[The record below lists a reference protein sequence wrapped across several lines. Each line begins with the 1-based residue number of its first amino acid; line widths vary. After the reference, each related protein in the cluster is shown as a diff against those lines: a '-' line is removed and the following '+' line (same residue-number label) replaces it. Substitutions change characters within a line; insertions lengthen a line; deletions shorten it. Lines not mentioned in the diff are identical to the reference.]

1 MQTGCVYLVGA
12 GPGDVEL
19 LTVKGLRLIREADVI
34 LYDGL
39 ANPALLKDASPKC
52 ECINV
57 EKRPGY
63 QRVQQ
68 AEINHLMVDRAQKGL
83 RVVRLKG
90 GDPMVFGRGGEEAEV
105 LKARDIPF
113 EIVPGV
119 TSAIAAPAYAGIP
132 ATHRG
137 ISPHV
142 TIVTGTTATLEDRGE
157 VDWEGLAK
165 VGGTLLI
172 LMGTRKRGEIARRL
186 IAGGRPR
193 ETPVAAI
200 QWGSLPAQRTVRTT
214 LGEMDSVEMTN
225 PAVVVVGKVAAMDLD
240 WFASK
245 PLFGQRI
252 AVTRA
257 RVQASDLTRQLQALG
272 AWVIEVPTIA
282 FAEPE
287 DWRDVDCAIAE
298 VHAYDWLILTSAN
311 GTDRFFERLFQQG
324 RDLRAL
330 GNTKIATVGAA
341 TSARVRA
348 WHLEVDLEAADRTS
362 EGLLEALGDD
372 LSSQRF
378 LLPRPERSRDVLG
391 EGIRQR
397 RGQVREV
404 VVYKTVRPD
413 ALPAEFLQQLARD
426 EIDLI
431 TFTSSSTVTHLIDL
445 LGDALQQ
452 TGRERLRAACIGP
465 ITAQTATAH
474 GFDVVVELP
483 ASAASIAALVQAI
496 EVHCKKMQLLG
507 KNAVD
512 ISEKT
517 Q

>member
-1 MQTGCVYLVGA
+1 MPTGCVYLVGA

-39 ANPALLKDASPKC
+39 ANPALLQDASPKC

-68 AEINHLMVDRAQKGL
+68 AEIDHLMIDCAKKGL

-90 GDPMVFGRGGEEAEV
+90 GDPMVFGRGGEEAEA

-142 TIVTGTTATLEDRGE
+142 TIVTGTTASLEGHGE

-186 IAGGRPR
+186 IAGGRAGD
-193 ETPVAAI
+193 TSVAAI

-214 LGEMDSVEMTN
+214 LAKMGDVEMTN
-225 PAVVVVGKVAAMDLD
+225 PAVIVIGKVAAMDLD

-245 PLFGQRI
+245 PLFGRRI

-257 RVQASDLTRQLQALG
+257 RIQASDLTQELRALG

-287 DWRDVDCAIAE
+287 DWRDVDRAIAE
-298 VHAYDWLILTSAN
+298 LHACDWLILTSAN
-311 GTDRFFERLFQQG
+311 ATDRFFGRLFQQG

-330 GNTKIATVGAA
+330 GKIKIASVGAA

-348 WHLEVDLEAADRTS
+348 WHLDVDLEAVDRTS
-362 EGLLEALGDD
+362 EGLLDALGGD
-372 LSSQRF
+372 LSSRRF
-378 LLPRPERSRDVLG
+378 LLPRPEKSRDVLG

-397 RGQVREV
+397 GGQVREV

-413 ALPAEFLQQLARD
+413 GLPAEFLQHLDRD

-431 TFTSSSTVTHLIDL
+431 TFTSSSTVANLIDL
-445 LGDALQQ
+445 LGDALRQ

-465 ITAQTATAH
+465 ITAQTAAAH
-474 GFDVVVELP
+474 GFDVVVELDA
-483 ASAASIAALVQAI
+483 ASASISALVQAI
-496 EVHCKKMQLLG
+496 EAQGKKM
-507 KNAVD
+507 
-512 ISEKT
+512 
-517 Q
+517 

>member
-1 MQTGCVYLVGA
+1 MPIGCVYLIGA

-39 ANPALLKDASPKC
+39 ANPALLGEASPNC

-57 EKRPGY
+57 EKRPGF

-68 AEINHLMVDRAQKGL
+68 DEIDQIMVDRAQKGL

-132 ATHRG
+132 VTHRG

-142 TIVTGTTATLEDRGE
+142 TIVTGTTAVLEGQE
-157 VDWEGLAK
+157 KVNWESLAK

-200 QWGSLPAQRTVRTT
+200 QWGSLPSQRTVRTT

-225 PAVVVVGKVAAMDLD
+225 PAVIVIGKVAAMDLD

-257 RVQASDLTRQLQALG
+257 RTQASELVHQLQTLG

-282 FAEPE
+282 FAEPD

-311 GTDRFFERLFQQG
+311 GTDRFFERLFQQD

-348 WHLEVDLEAADRTS
+348 WHLKVDLEAADRTS
-362 EGLLEALGDD
+362 EGLLEALGPD

-378 LLPRPERSRDVLG
+378 LLPRPEKSRDVLG
-391 EGIRQR
+391 EGMRQR
-397 RGQVREV
+397 GGQVREV
-404 VVYKTVRPD
+404 VVYKTVRPN
-413 ALPAEFLQQLARD
+413 ALPAEFLQHLARD

-483 ASAASIAALVQAI
+483 ASSASISALVQAI
-496 EVHCKKMQLLG
+496 EVHKKMQLLG

>member
-39 ANPALLKDASPKC
+39 ANPALLQDASPKC

-68 AEINHLMVDRAQKGL
+68 AEIDHLMIDRAKKGL

-90 GDPMVFGRGGEEAEV
+90 GDPMVFGRGGEEAEA
-105 LKARDIPF
+105 LKERDIPF

-142 TIVTGTTATLEDRGE
+142 TIVTGTTASLKGHGE

-186 IAGGRPR
+186 IAGGRAGD
-193 ETPVAAI
+193 TPVAAI

-214 LGEMDSVEMTN
+214 LAKMGDVEMTN
-225 PAVVVVGKVAAMDLD
+225 PAVIVIGKVAAMDLD

-245 PLFGQRI
+245 PLFGRRI

-257 RVQASDLTRQLQALG
+257 RIQASDLTRELRALG

-287 DWRDVDCAIAE
+287 DWRDVDRAIAE
-298 VHAYDWLILTSAN
+298 LHACDWLILTSAN
-311 GTDRFFERLFQQG
+311 ATDRFFGRLFQQG

-330 GNTKIATVGAA
+330 EKIKIASVGAA

-348 WHLEVDLEAADRTS
+348 WHLDVDLEAVDRTS
-362 EGLLEALGDD
+362 EGLLDALGSD
-372 LSSQRF
+372 LSSRRF
-378 LLPRPERSRDVLG
+378 LLPRPEKSRDVLG

-397 RGQVREV
+397 GGQVREV
-404 VVYKTVRPD
+404 IVYKTVRPD
-413 ALPAEFLQQLARD
+413 GLPAEFLQHLARD

-431 TFTSSSTVTHLIDL
+431 TFTSSSTVANLIDL
-445 LGDALQQ
+445 LGDALRQ

-465 ITAQTATAH
+465 ITAQTAAAH

-483 ASAASIAALVQAI
+483 ASSASISALVQAI
-496 EVHCKKMQLLG
+496 EAQ
-507 KNAVD
+507 
-512 ISEKT
+512 
-517 Q
+517 